1 MWLYVCQFPCNLVQ
15 FGNLHHIITVTKK
28 LTRLQYRKDIKN
40 NIFGLTCSFLYIA
53 RLFFSTLGWAAWSHR
68 AMLMRLEGGVIQGN
82 KKKNSKH
89 KKTLWH
95 QKSQKEQRAPSNSSS
110 LKLEQMV
117 VWLLVWLLILVN
129 TLFQCNCL
137 FKNDSFENPSPLS
150 VINLSFQ
157 TTERGVSRHLTGELY
172 LSTRDKHE
180 EMERVAT

>member
-1 MWLYVCQFPCNLVQ
+1 MWLYVCQFPCHLVQ

-53 RLFFSTLGWAAWSHR
+53 RLFFSTLRWAARSHR
-68 AMLMRLEGGVIQGN
+68 AMLMRLEGVIQGN
-82 KKKNSKH
+82 KKKTKSI

-117 VWLLVWLLILVN
+117 VWLLVWLFILVN
-129 TLFQCNCL
+129 TLFSVTASL
-137 FKNDSFENPSPLS
+137 KMTAFENPSPLS
-150 VINLSFQ
+150 VINFSSQ
-157 TTERGVSRHLTGELY
+157 I
-172 LSTRDKHE
+172 
-180 EMERVAT
+180 M